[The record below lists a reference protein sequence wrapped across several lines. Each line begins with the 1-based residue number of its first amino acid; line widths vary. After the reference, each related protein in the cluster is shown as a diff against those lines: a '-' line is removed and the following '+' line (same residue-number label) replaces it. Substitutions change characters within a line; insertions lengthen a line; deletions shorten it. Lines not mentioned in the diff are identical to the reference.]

1 MERNIANQY
10 KLGDENAQ
18 SVVAYGITVLGV
30 QHLVVLGH
38 YGCGVC
44 LWFPREQISMPI

>member
-30 QHLVVLGH
+30 QHVVVLGH
-38 YGCGVC
+38 YGCGVR
-44 LWFPREQISMPI
+44 LGFPKVQKSMLT

>member
-10 KLGDENAQ
+10 KPGDENAQ
-18 SVVAYGITVLGV
+18 SVMAYGITVLGV
-30 QHLVVLGH
+30 QHVVVLGH

-44 LWFPREQISMPI
+44 LGFPKEQNSLLI

>member
-10 KLGDENAQ
+10 KPGDENTQ
-18 SVVAYGITVLGV
+18 SVMAYGINALGV

-38 YGCGVC
+38 YGCGVRFG
-44 LWFPREQISMPI
+44 FPKEHKS